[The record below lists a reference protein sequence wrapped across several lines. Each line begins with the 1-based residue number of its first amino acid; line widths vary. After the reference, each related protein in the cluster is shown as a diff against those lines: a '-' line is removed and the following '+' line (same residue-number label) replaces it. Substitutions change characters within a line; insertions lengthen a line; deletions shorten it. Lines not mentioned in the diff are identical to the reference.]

1 MFENCR
7 CEKNHIMRIS
17 HQKYKIDEN
26 GGGAPQKL
34 TQSEKDAHVAHEEN
48 KLGFSR

>member
-1 MFENCR
+1 MSNSGKLNDVC
-7 CEKNHIMRIS
+7 
-17 HQKYKIDEN
+17 
-26 GGGAPQKL
+26 GGAPQKL